1 MAKNWE
7 QKGDILTVLE
17 SDLTPQSSGL
27 IQSGAPA
34 FWGAGDFLTG
44 VAQTT
49 AKAATDKIAMDRK
62 GVYRLP
68 VTGRNEVPTDNAV
81 VYGDKLYI
89 DDAED
94 QLNKDVTL
102 GKFFGYALGAVT
114 SGATTTIPVL
124 QKAEVA

>member
-17 SDLTPQSSGL
+17 STLTPQASGL

-44 VAQTT
+44 VAQNT
-49 AKAATDKIAMDRK
+49 ALASTDLIPMDRK
-62 GVYRLP
+62 GVYRLL
-68 VTGRNEVPTDNAV
+68 VTGRNETPADEAV
-81 VYGDKLYI
+81 AIGDKLYI

-94 QLNKDVTL
+94 QLNKDFTL
-102 GKFFGYALGAVT
+102 GTFFGYALGTVT
-114 SGATTTIPVL
+114 SGGTATIPVL
-124 QKAEVA
+124 QKAEVG